1 MERSRLKRANGNW
14 VVGDQFWGRK
24 AELELFIQSLREEA
38 HLLLTAPRRMGKT
51 SLMKEAARRLEHEYL
66 CLYVDLQ
73 KSHSAADAIV
83 ALSLATH
90 PHASLWEKSQVLFSN
105 VLKKATDLVDSLQYD
120 DITVTL
126 RSGLTEGNWREKGD
140 HLFAVLAAAEKPVV
154 VFFDEIAILA
164 NRLLKGDDY
173 RITPERRRQTDE
185 FMSWLRQNS
194 IIHKGK
200 VRLVLTGSIG
210 LAPILRQAGLS
221 ATLNTFSPFSLG
233 PWSHEAARGCVEA
246 LANEYG
252 LKFAPQA
259 VEGLVGE
266 LGCCIPHH
274 VQLYFDTIYQA
285 CRLRDTQDVSVELVQ
300 EVYRRDMIGLRG
312 HAALSHLEERL
323 KMMLSQEDY
332 VLALDLLTE
341 AACTGALTAR
351 AMQLLGQQHRQ
362 EEDPRSSAEVQREII
377 EVLEHD
383 GYLSREGEEYR
394 FVSKL
399 LRDWWK
405 AHFGFGYVPAAER
418 QGVRP

>member
-1 MERSRLKRANGNW
+1 MERKTLKRAHGNW
-14 VVGDQFWGRK
+14 VVGDQFWGRE
-24 AELELFIQSLREEA
+24 AELALFIQSLEEGA

-51 SLMKEAARRLEHEYL
+51 SLMQEAARRLEGGCL

-73 KSHSAADAIV
+73 KSHSAADAIA
-83 ALSLATH
+83 ALSLATR
-90 PHASLWEKSQVLFSN
+90 PHAPLWEKTQGLFANIFKQVAGLIE
-105 VLKKATDLVDSLQYD
+105 SLQYD
-120 DITVTL
+120 DLTVTL
-126 RSGLTEGNWREKGD
+126 RSGLTEGNWKDKGD
-140 HLFAVLAAAEKPVV
+140 HLFAILAAAEKPVII
-154 VFFDEIAILA
+154 FFDEIAILA

-173 RITPERRRQTDE
+173 RITPERRQQTDE

-194 IIHKGK
+194 INHKGK

-233 PWSHEAARGCVEA
+233 PWSDDVARGCVEA

-266 LGCCIPHH
+266 LGCGIPYH
-274 VQLYFDTIYQA
+274 VQLYFDTIYRE
-285 CRLRDTQDVSVELVQ
+285 CRLRDTQEVSVELVQ

-323 KMMLSQEDY
+323 KMMLGQEDY
-332 VLALDLLTE
+332 TLALDLLTE
-341 AACTGALTAR
+341 AACTGALTVR
-351 AMQLLGQQHRQ
+351 AVQLLGQQHGR
-362 EEDPRSSAEVQREII
+362 EEDVRSSAEVQREILA
-377 EVLEHD
+377 VLEHD
-383 GYLSREGEEYR
+383 GYLLREGEEYR

-399 LRDWWK
+399 LRDWWE

-418 QGVRP
+418 QGGRA